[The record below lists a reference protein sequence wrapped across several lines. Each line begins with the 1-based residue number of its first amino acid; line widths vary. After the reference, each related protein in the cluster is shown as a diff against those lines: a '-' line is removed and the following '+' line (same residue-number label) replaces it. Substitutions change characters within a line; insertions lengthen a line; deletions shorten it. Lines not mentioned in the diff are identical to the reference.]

1 MSIAAMIQAL
11 ALPAQ
16 ALVNKRVPK
25 TLLLEHGAPTAAD
38 KRYIN
43 DGVEAM
49 TWVAAIKPNTAGMPA
64 YVSDTHEYLEI
75 AVLAVELKPVA
86 KLPRLYELIH
96 RAIPYPL
103 LLIAAEVQGITLSV
117 THKRMALT
125 GTEKVVI
132 EPLELTEPLRL
143 DKPDVATQAFLASL
157 ALSSLPAASLYA
169 AYNGWRDRITALA
182 AARLR
187 SKSELPEIVAGGFT
201 LSGSAEVAEQRRKA
215 VAEVQRLE
223 AEVEALRKKA
233 GKEKQMDRRVELN
246 LEVKRLEAALS
257 ECRSRL

>member
-1 MSIAAMIQAL
+1 MSIDAMIRAL

-16 ALVNKRVPK
+16 SLVNKRVPK
-25 TLLLEHGAPTAAD
+25 TLLLEHGAPTSAD

-43 DGVEAM
+43 AGIEQV
-49 TWVAAIKPNTAGMPA
+49 TWVAAIKPTTSGIPT

-75 AVLAVELKPVA
+75 AVLAVEMRPEA

-103 LLIAAEVQGITLSV
+103 LLVAAQAEGITLSV
-117 THKRMALT
+117 THKRRALT
-125 GTEKVVI
+125 GTGKVVI
-132 EPLELTEPLRL
+132 DPLELSEAIQPAN
-143 DKPDVATQAFLASL
+143 PDATAQAFLASL
-157 ALSSLPAASLYA
+157 PLSSQPAANLYA
-169 AYNGWRDRITALA
+169 TYNGWRDRITALA

-187 SKSELPEIVAGGFT
+187 SNVDAAGSVATGFT
-201 LSGSAEVAEQRRKA
+201 LATSAEFAEQRRQA
-215 VAEVQRLE
+215 VADVQRLE
-223 AEVEALRKKA
+223 SEVAALRKKA
-233 GKEKQMDRRVELN
+233 AKEKQMNRRIELN